1 MGKVELF
8 AVYFEGNK
16 RTFYPGEIINGT
28 AFLKT
33 NKELKLRG
41 VRIEFHGQA
50 KVRWSETSGSGKS
63 HRHHS
68 HSNQENFIDTAA
80 TLYGKGESKVP
91 LLGSYS
97 WERGCWKPLLCRY
110 KIFNICESLVS
121 TQTALPST
129 SASCTGLNY
138 SLDSRHQFSLDELK
152 RNTSSQTNSIIL
164 QQLYS
169 CSRGG
174 GRVWVYSI
182 SLWT

>member
-1 MGKVELF
+1 MLYVKITAQNIPVTSLSENTTAFIQTAFNSAPLPSARTNHAFGLVRVGVMGKVELF

-97 WERGCWKPLLCRY
+97 WERGC
-110 KIFNICESLVS
+110 
-121 TQTALPST
+121 
-129 SASCTGLNY
+129 
-138 SLDSRHQFSLDELK
+138 
-152 RNTSSQTNSIIL
+152 
-164 QQLYS
+164 
-169 CSRGG
+169 
-174 GRVWVYSI
+174 
-182 SLWT
+182 